1 MALFGGV
8 LNLSYPATAELPVE
22 HGWRFGLTLA
32 ENSNGGFQT
41 VVHSPSSA
49 PTKRS
54 VGIETVLQGR
64 SWVGFG
70 WKLQVGRIFDANT
83 WDPGHCSIFA
93 NPDTCMQDE
102 CDLNFPQSYATESR
116 RLYEDEHGTQIELGP
131 LVDDRELRYETSID
145 GAGKTRLTLTKGN
158 GTRYEFEEIV
168 AADRQQGGH
177 ALWGGYI
184 FNESRAG
191 YYVTRIADVYGNAIT
206 VDYYGGDNP
215 RYPEAIRRIEY
226 APDGAARWAITTTL
240 WQAGDCGAGRPD
252 CPSDSIV
259 GMLRTLTYTGP
270 GGLPVSRDFFYETV
284 TSNAARNGGPVPVL
298 ARMVLPPDERGVRP
312 EYRFKYGRGGEATAM
327 KSDPVSYPIAVKRID
342 YPTGGATLYKYG
354 LWIGRSVPNCIPI
367 SFFTGGG
374 GFGTYGDGRGDV
386 LHNRILVD
394 GCDISL
400 AAKPTGI
407 LWNECSA
414 TRDPSTGET
423 TQSCTTHQ
431 CAVGDSACNA
441 ANQVMSACAD
451 DDMACDP
458 YESLPATASTNPL
471 DEWEPPAP
479 NPNPCAVLSTCD
491 EHVNGWRL
499 GYNGGVVSRTVFPAG
514 TGSGAEVDWAMPH
527 ATTRWNRAFY
537 LTGIDSPTSSTGV
550 RTTNEFEMINPDG
563 SREVSQFSGSPDGSM
578 GDEGLVASTNYYD
591 AAGNLI
597 RRKEF
602 QYDGEGGV
610 RPSGKSELKN
620 PLVKETTT
628 FFLDDK
634 EGADCLASST
644 SSTRQDAP
652 FIRETNS
659 ERTQVGAAPGDRWRK
674 TVVDGS
680 YVERAPD
687 GTAGS
692 SIEYTHYE
700 DLDAGTSRGAANV
713 FGAYDYHFSEY
724 GGRRA
729 ARCYSFDGKGA
740 MTSETGVVALA
751 AAGGATTCSSVGSA
765 AGDLLT
771 TADYDSKGN
780 LANYVFGGGDVL
792 PGATA
797 HSYTVNYSWRNGVAV
812 SMGISGQNYL
822 LKNQQADEAGFV
834 SSALDPNGLESRYTY
849 DALGRVKSIE
859 PPTGEQ
865 TTQIAYPDFTKMLAS
880 RANSAKRELDPSDA
894 TQSFSET
901 IYDGLGRPVEQR
913 KALPDG
919 SLAVQL
925 TRHDQM
931 GRVVFVSEWMEQ
943 AQYGN
948 AARVPSWHA
957 PDRDGDGT
965 ADYVIDDIPADG
977 SGRPLGTVTF
987 YGTPS
992 ADAPDDPLQASADAM
1007 GRPTEVR
1014 AVDGKR
1020 TTTRYCGP
1028 HKEVTTS
1035 VATAPGSESDVSAR
1049 YYYDGLGRLAL
1060 VDVAP
1065 FGGSGVSPIA
1075 ADASYRYDVFGKIRK
1090 ATLAGNLPSAPFW
1103 AWRDGTDPAGQVR
1116 RFEYDGLGRLRREQ
1130 LPEESGTAV
1139 PQQTSPP
1146 VRTCT
1151 VSGGGNGPIGTNPV
1165 DPDDP
1170 DSGGDGT
1177 TRTPPQV
1184 TCTETPGAPLP
1195 DQWTEIDRQY
1205 LAYDAWGNLLAWQD
1219 ALGQKRG
1226 YFFQNDYDVAGRI
1239 TAAWRTI
1246 GVPGSPSAAV
1256 ERIASAT
1263 PDFGT
1268 ISASSQFVVSGT
1280 GTMPSLWKPAALG
1293 QGNCPAAPPT
1303 GGTSAFSTGLCA
1315 YSSVKGTAD
1324 AVRFAAT
1331 GATRDDVLKFLHW
1344 RDVRAGSGSHDQ
1356 FSVWVT
1362 LQTAGA
1368 DVASPRVL
1376 FTSSD
1381 AQPSFKAWI
1390 AAPPIRPGDVFTA
1403 DEWPEG
1409 ATRDI
1414 YVYFVFKK
1422 GDTSA
1427 TSGKGVVVT
1436 NVSLG
1441 RPSSEL
1447 LASYGYD
1454 EDHCAT
1460 GAAAAA
1466 CADATGRANAPL
1478 GRQTTVRSYEAGTAT
1493 SVRRLVYRGLG
1504 GRPSASQEWLNWSGV
1519 PAAESAWPSWASAT
1533 SYATS
1538 GAPNGWTA
1546 PHAAGTSGNVFAVD
1560 LARDY
1565 ALRVRD
1571 ASSGTTYAEARA
1583 SGTASS
1589 PYDAAGLP
1597 RAIAFGNGVL
1607 QTIARD
1613 ARHRPSGIVVQGPA
1627 GSVLWDTG
1635 TYAYDG
1641 AGMIE
1646 AIGTQR
1652 YAYDAAGRL
1661 VYAEAVPQAAGGNAA
1676 DVETFGYDL
1685 FGNLKSRAVQAAAGR
1700 TAPAAESASLDFDAS
1715 SSADGSTN
1723 RNQVVRRAVL
1733 DNAGAPLKDANG
1745 QPVYAK
1751 DFSYDANGNATR
1763 FLGLLATP
1771 AGGFWDPQ
1779 NRMTV
1784 FVQGDPQAAKAT
1796 PAEQYR
1802 YDAAGT
1808 RWLRL
1813 DKSGLPRLTLRD
1825 GAGQALAEY
1834 TVSPASGG
1842 GGTVAA
1848 AKEYVPGFGGVVA
1861 ERTWTTSM
1869 GTLPKVTFHQRDHL
1883 GSLRLV
1889 TDATGAVVE
1898 AHDYYPFGGEMGP
1911 VGASSRRKFTG
1922 HERDE
1927 E

>member
-1 MALFGGV
+1 MDIGRWRRDALVERGPWW
-8 LNLSYPATAELPVE
+8 PAP
-22 HGWRFGLTLA
+22 RI
-32 ENSNGGFQT
+32 
-41 VVHSPSSA
+41 VV
-49 PTKRS
+49 
-54 VGIETVLQGR
+54 G
-64 SWVGFG
+64 
-70 WKLQVGRIFDANT
+70 VGR
-83 WDPGHCSIFA
+83 G
-93 NPDTCMQDE
+93 
-102 CDLNFPQSYATESR
+102 
-116 RLYEDEHGTQIELGP
+116 
-131 LVDDRELRYETSID
+131 
-145 GAGKTRLTLTKGN
+145 
-158 GTRYEFEEIV
+158 
-168 AADRQQGGH
+168 
-177 ALWGGYI
+177 
-184 FNESRAG
+184 
-191 YYVTRIADVYGNAIT
+191 
-206 VDYYGGDNP
+206 
-215 RYPEAIRRIEY
+215 
-226 APDGAARWAITTTL
+226 
-240 WQAGDCGAGRPD
+240 
-252 CPSDSIV
+252 
-259 GMLRTLTYTGP
+259 
-270 GGLPVSRDFFYETV
+270 
-284 TSNAARNGGPVPVL
+284 
-298 ARMVLPPDERGVRP
+298 
-312 EYRFKYGRGGEATAM
+312 
-327 KSDPVSYPIAVKRID
+327 
-342 YPTGGATLYKYG
+342 PTGGS
-354 LWIGRSVPNCIPI
+354 W
-367 SFFTGGG
+367 
-374 GFGTYGDGRGDV
+374 
-386 LHNRILVD
+386 
-394 GCDISL
+394 
-400 AAKPTGI
+400 
-407 LWNECSA
+407 
-414 TRDPSTGET
+414 
-423 TQSCTTHQ
+423 
-431 CAVGDSACNA
+431 
-441 ANQVMSACAD
+441 
-451 DDMACDP
+451 
-458 YESLPATASTNPL
+458 
-471 DEWEPPAP
+471 
-479 NPNPCAVLSTCD
+479 
-491 EHVNGWRL
+491 
-499 GYNGGVVSRTVFPAG
+499 PAG
-514 TGSGAEVDWAMPH
+514 G
-527 ATTRWNRAFY
+527 
-537 LTGIDSPTSSTGV
+537 
-550 RTTNEFEMINPDG
+550 
-563 SREVSQFSGSPDGSM
+563 
-578 GDEGLVASTNYYD
+578 
-591 AAGNLI
+591 
-597 RRKEF
+597 
-602 QYDGEGGV
+602 
-610 RPSGKSELKN
+610 
-620 PLVKETTT
+620 
-628 FFLDDK
+628 
-634 EGADCLASST
+634 C
-644 SSTRQDAP
+644 
-652 FIRETNS
+652 
-659 ERTQVGAAPGDRWRK
+659 
-674 TVVDGS
+674 
-680 YVERAPD
+680 
-687 GTAGS
+687 
-692 SIEYTHYE
+692 
-700 DLDAGTSRGAANV
+700 
-713 FGAYDYHFSEY
+713 
-724 GGRRA
+724 
-729 ARCYSFDGKGA
+729 
-740 MTSETGVVALA
+740 
-751 AAGGATTCSSVGSA
+751 
-765 AGDLLT
+765 
-771 TADYDSKGN
+771 
-780 LANYVFGGGDVL
+780 
-792 PGATA
+792 
-797 HSYTVNYSWRNGVAV
+797 
-812 SMGISGQNYL
+812 
-822 LKNQQADEAGFV
+822 
-834 SSALDPNGLESRYTY
+834 
-849 DALGRVKSIE
+849 
-859 PPTGEQ
+859 
-865 TTQIAYPDFTKMLAS
+865 
-880 RANSAKRELDPSDA
+880 
-894 TQSFSET
+894 
-901 IYDGLGRPVEQR
+901 
-913 KALPDG
+913 
-919 SLAVQL
+919 
-925 TRHDQM
+925 
-931 GRVVFVSEWMEQ
+931 
-943 AQYGN
+943 
-948 AARVPSWHA
+948 
-957 PDRDGDGT
+957 
-965 ADYVIDDIPADG
+965 
-977 SGRPLGTVTF
+977 
-987 YGTPS
+987 
-992 ADAPDDPLQASADAM
+992 
-1007 GRPTEVR
+1007 
-1014 AVDGKR
+1014 
-1020 TTTRYCGP
+1020 
-1028 HKEVTTS
+1028 
-1035 VATAPGSESDVSAR
+1035 
-1049 YYYDGLGRLAL
+1049 
-1060 VDVAP
+1060 
-1065 FGGSGVSPIA
+1065 
-1075 ADASYRYDVFGKIRK
+1075 YDVFGKIRK

-1239 TAAWRTI
+1239 TAAWRVV
-1246 GVPGSPSAAV
+1246 GAPGSPSAAV

-1263 PDFGT
+1263 PDYGT
-1268 ISASSQFVVSGT
+1268 ISASSRFVVSGT
-1280 GTMPSLWKPAALG
+1280 GTTPSLWNPAVLG

-1303 GGTSAFSTGLCA
+1303 GATSAFSTGLCA

-1368 DVASPRVL
+1368 DVSSPRVL

-1390 AAPPIRPGDVFTA
+1390 AAPPTRPGDVFTA

-1409 ATRDI
+1409 ATRDV

-1441 RPSSEL
+1441 RPSHEL
-1447 LASYGYD
+1447 WASYGYD

-1466 CADATGRANAPL
+1466 CADATGRATATL

-1546 PHAAGTSGNVFAVD
+1546 PHAAATSGNAFAVD

-1661 VYAEAVPQAAGGNAA
+1661 VYAAAVPQAAGGKAA

-1927 E
+1927 ETGWTTCSRGTTPRRWGGS